1 VTLPHLIEEKSSMV
15 AVGRLMAH
23 EGASLDYTV
32 STVGGVSRITF
43 LNSLVAGGEE
53 ALVAGDHVFVQYRA

>member
-1 VTLPHLIEEKSSMV
+1 MV

>member
-1 VTLPHLIEEKSSMV
+1 
-15 AVGRLMAH
+15 MAH

-43 LNSLVAGGEE
+43 LNSLVNGGEE
-53 ALVAGDHVFVQYRA
+53 ALVAGDFVFVQYRA